1 MVGAAR
7 RRTVKFGAAID
18 MGARGDYNTEMK
30 LKMKFKMKE
39 PDINMKLKKILIAL
53 AALALFACVGTSA
66 EGRLN
71 VVAVNFPCYDFA
83 RQVLGDL
90 GDATLLVHPGVEVH
104 SYEPSPADIIAI
116 GEADLFV
123 YIGGEGDTWVDN
135 ILSGFDASEA
145 PATLRMMDAVT
156 PLEEEEHEH
165 DHGHDHAEEGP
176 EYDEHIWTSP
186 KNAAAMVD
194 ALAAALQAVDPEH
207 ADAYGENAAAY
218 QAQIEAVDGEIEAI
232 VAGAARRELVF
243 ADRFPF
249 LYFVRAYGLDY
260 LAAFPSCTADTE
272 PTPQTI
278 MGLIDRVRQDG
289 IPAVYTIEL
298 SSQNVART
306 VAEETGAKILTL
318 HSMQT
323 VTQDEFDAG
332 ESYVSLMRG
341 NVEALREGLN

>member
-1 MVGAAR
+1 
-7 RRTVKFGAAID
+7 
-18 MGARGDYNTEMK
+18 MGARQDYNTEMK
-30 LKMKFKMKE
+30 LKMKFKMK
-39 PDINMKLKKILIAL
+39 DIGMKIKLRKMLIAMIV
-53 AALALFACVGTSA
+53 LALTACVGAAA
-66 EGRLN
+66 ERRLN

-123 YIGGEGDTWVDN
+123 YIGGEGDTWVDS
-135 ILSGFDASEA
+135 ILSGFDAGEA

-156 PLEEEEHEH
+156 PLEEEGEEHHH
-165 DHGHDHAEEGP
+165 DHDHDEAGP

-186 KNAAAMVD
+186 KNAAIMVD
-194 ALAAALQAVDPEH
+194 ALAAALQTADPEN

-218 QAQIEAVDGEIEAI
+218 RAQIEAVDAEIEAI
-232 VAGAARRELVF
+232 VANAARRELVF

-278 MGLIDRVRQDG
+278 MSLIDRVREDG
-289 IPAVYTIEL
+289 IPAVYTIEM
-298 SSQNVART
+298 SSRAVAKT
-306 VAEETGAKILTL
+306 VAEETGAGILTL

-341 NVEALREGLN
+341 NAEALREGLN